1 MSKAAEL
8 AALIGSQTAQSNRNL
23 VINGAM
29 NVAQRGTS
37 STSNL
42 YGSVDRLSV
51 QIASLDELAFTQSQ
65 IAVTDLAG
73 FNNAFQYKTTT
84 AESAIA
90 SDELLYISY
99 KSEAQDCQSFGFGLS
114 SAKSITLS
122 FYVKSSVTGTLSVN
136 SYAADSNRVVASSYT
151 ISSANTWERKTITFP
166 GDTTGVI
173 NDDNGQGL
181 WFDFMLAVGSAYKGN
196 AATTWEGYATDN
208 WAGDGT
214 FTDAILTTTN
224 ATWAIT
230 GLQVE
235 AGEVATPFEHRSIAD
250 DLALC
255 ERYYQ
260 IASPLAGSGNSTNF
274 KTTVSFKT
282 AMRAEPTLS
291 FTDNDF
297 DVTDGHASN
306 YASTDANPSWDKYIS
321 HSGGVIATA
330 NHTSISGDARRGTMV
345 LNAVD
350 DLQMDAEL

>member
-8 AALIGSQTAQSNRNL
+8 AALIGSQSAQSNRNL
-23 VINGAM
+23 IINGAM

-37 STSNL
+37 STSSS
-42 YGSVDRLSV
+42 YGSVDRFSV
-51 QIASLDELAFTQSQ
+51 QVASLDELAFTQSQ

-181 WFDFMLAVGSAYKGN
+181 WFDFMLAVGSVYKGN

-214 FTDAILTTTN
+214 FTDAILTTIN

-260 IASPLAGSGNSTNF
+260 NYVDNKLYFNGTNEPSSEVGNSRLLPTQMRNDPTVGQ
-274 KTTVSFKT
+274 KSTTSGT
-282 AMRAEPTLS
+282 AGTFSVTSQLVRYLETGS
-291 FTDNDF
+291 HGGGGFNVGF
-297 DVTDGHASN
+297 D
-306 YASTDANPSWDKYIS
+306 
-321 HSGGVIATA
+321 
-330 NHTSISGDARRGTMV
+330 
-345 LNAVD
+345 L
-350 DLQMDAEL
+350 DAEL